1 LLAGISPGRGND
13 DAEDKKRYTLLI
25 DANGQGVVKQG
36 IETLANWFQDFRPQ
50 WVENSGGII

>member
-50 WVENSGGII
+50 WGGK